1 MKRLKILLVAILA
14 LGSFNIQASHLL
26 GGEIYWECTAN
37 GNYIFTLVLYRD
49 CTGITIPTG
58 TQMINGP
65 AGNIACTYISSL
77 SGDVSPDCPNTALDI
92 DCGTGNFAG
101 DPGSIEKGVY
111 RSAQVNLS
119 GIPPAAGWEFS
130 WTSCCRPTLQNTNAS
145 GYYLRSVMYPY
156 TPFGATQ
163 PLNTS
168 TCYDNSP
175 VFAQDAN
182 AVTCPDFLFEFNH
195 LPADKDIDSL
205 VFDWASPWDAANSA
219 ITFNPSGANG
229 YAFNAPFPDQTEDPN
244 NGPNTL
250 DPSSGE
256 ITALANDPNEG
267 WYASCVVIKEYRC
280 GQLIGEVYRDVPLYY
295 LDDTDCPT
303 NNSTPSAEIDT
314 AIYTTVQRTGNVYR
328 VRTYPQDTVQFRV
341 VARDLDQF
349 ANGAFQEICMKAGGL
364 QLNTNNYSSSTGCD
378 GAAPCATLTSFN
390 STGTYCSVIQNTV
403 EFFWI
408 PDCVHLNF
416 GGCGTA
422 SNTYF
427 FTVRMQ
433 DNGCAA
439 PKVGLATIIV
449 EVIAGDPTPPGLT
462 CADVQKDGS
471 VRLSWKKPELD
482 SVLEFNYYRIYGSS
496 SPNGPW
502 SVVDSVPYYDT
513 TSTIVTAM
521 GANSYYWMQMSTG
534 PCDFLSLPSDT
545 ITTMDMTL
553 TAIPPGSPEYAQLS
567 WTPLDGGLDATRGN
581 IYEVWIEA
589 PEGSGNWTKVG
600 ETTNTSFTDTVS
612 VCDMLVAYQVRVPD
626 TITGCYSGTTQ
637 DTGRFQDR
645 TNTSNPDISTVSV
658 NGNGNATLDWDAA
671 QVDDIVQFY
680 IFYNDPLNGWVIVDT
695 VDAGA
700 TMPYEW
706 ADSDADSRSEQ
717 FKVVSVDS
725 CGNQSDDL
733 AVLPY
738 NTIYLRNYLNKC
750 EGYSQISWNAYKEFP
765 NGVHEYRVWVEI
777 TEADGTQIPPT
788 IMSVA
793 SPDDTTFRQNV
804 LEKDFE
810 YCYWI
815 EARDTIANLSSN
827 SNRLC
832 ITAEVPRQSRQLYVS
847 KVSNDFSRGSLN
859 VEIYIDGQADV
870 RSFQIQRAPEY
881 YGPYKQIAQVGKPTA
896 PPYIIRFQDFGVE
909 ADKFNYFYRVTAT
922 DSCGGYDTISN
933 IANNII
939 LNVRA
944 AEDVTNRLS
953 WNSVLGWGG
962 YVEKYEIYRSV
973 AGSGA
978 YEKIGENVTVNG
990 REDTTYIDYEVR
1002 DLVKA
1007 NPDQGSYCYYVVAV
1021 EGNNPQGIVDNRG
1034 NAITTLSNQ
1043 ACSQQGAKVY
1053 LASAFRPGST
1063 IAENQFYGPSLRLAN
1078 VEDYEFYIM
1087 NRWGKKVFETI
1098 DPNEKWD
1105 GKVGGSPAPQGVYVY
1120 FIKYATPGDKP
1131 VDERGNFTLIR

>member
-1 MKRLKILLVAILA
+1 MKNLKVLLIALLA
-14 LGSFNIQASHLL
+14 LGSFNTKASHLL
-26 GGEIYWECTAN
+26 GGEIYWECTNN

-49 CTGITIPTG
+49 CTGISIPIG
-58 TQMINGP
+58 TQIISGP
-65 AGNIACTYISSL
+65 AGNISCTYIPSL
-77 SGDVSPDCPNTALDI
+77 SGDVSPDCPQTALDI
-92 DCGTGNFAG
+92 DCAAG
-101 DPGSIEKGVY
+101 DDGGIEKGVY
-111 RSAQVNLS
+111 RSSQVNLN

-130 WTSCCRPTLQNTNAS
+130 WTSCCRPFLENTNAS
-145 GYYLRSVMYPY
+145 GYFLRSKMYPF
-156 TPFGATQ
+156 TPLGASQ

-195 LPADKDIDSL
+195 LPSDKDIDSL
-205 VFDWASPWDAANSA
+205 VFDWANPWDAANSN
-219 ITFNPSGANG
+219 ISWNSGYSN
-229 YAFNAPFPDQTEDPN
+229 NAPFPDQSENAN

-250 DPSSGE
+250 DPFSGE
-256 ITALANDPNEG
+256 ITALANDPTEG

-314 AIYTTVQRTGNVYR
+314 AIYTDVQRTGNVYR

-349 ANGAFQEICMKAGGL
+349 SNGSFQEICMKAGGL
-364 QLNTNNYSSSTGCD
+364 QLNSNNYASSSGCN

-416 GGCGTA
+416 GGCGSA

-471 VRLSWKKPELD
+471 VRLSWKQPELD
-482 SVLEFNYYRIYGSS
+482 SVLEFNYYRIYGAS

-502 SVVDSVPYYDT
+502 TVVDSVPYYDT
-513 TSTIVTAM
+513 LSSIVTAM
-521 GANSYYWMQMSTG
+521 GANSYYYMEMSTG
-534 PCDFLSLPSDT
+534 PCDFISLPSDT
-545 ITTMDMTL
+545 VSTMDMTL
-553 TAIPPGSPEYAQLS
+553 TAIPPGSPEYAQLA
-567 WTPLDGGLDATRGN
+567 WTPIDGGLNAARGN
-581 IYEVWIEA
+581 VYEIWIEA

-612 VCDMLVAYQVRVPD
+612 VCDMLVSYQVRVPD
-626 TITGCYSGTTQ
+626 TITGCYSGTSQ

-645 TNTSNPDISTVSV
+645 TNTSNPDVSSVSV
-658 NGNGNATLDWDAA
+658 NANGKAELNFDAT
-671 QVDDIVQFY
+671 QVEDIVSFFL
-680 IFYNDPLNGWVIVDT
+680 FYNDPQNGWVIVDT
-695 VDAGA
+695 IDAGEA
-700 TMPYEW
+700 MPYEW
-706 ADSDADSRSEQ
+706 ANSSADSRSEE
-717 FKVVSVDS
+717 FKVVSLDS

-750 EGYSQISWNAYKEFP
+750 EGFSRLSWNAYKEFP
-765 NGVHEYRVWVEI
+765 NGVHEYRVWTEI
-777 TEADGTQIPPT
+777 TEPDGTVIPQT
-788 IMSVA
+788 LLFTA
-793 SPDDTTFRQNV
+793 APDDTSFTQNV
-804 LEKDFE
+804 LEKDYE
-810 YCYWI
+810 YCYWV
-815 EARDTIANLSSN
+815 EAVDTIANLVSS

-847 KVSNDFSRGSLN
+847 KVSNDFNRNSLDI
-859 VEIYIDGQADV
+859 EIYVDGDADV

-881 YGPYKQIAQVGKPTA
+881 YGPYREIAQVGKPTA

-909 ADKFNYFYRVTAT
+909 PDRFNYFYRVTAT

-933 IANNII
+933 IANNIV
-939 LNVRA
+939 LNVNA
-944 AEDVTNRLS
+944 AEDVTNRLT
-953 WNSVLGWGG
+953 WNSVLGYQGV
-962 YVEKYEIYRSV
+962 VEKYEIYRAEGGTSNF
-973 AGSGA
+973 
-978 YEKIGENVTVNG
+978 ELIGENYTVNG
-990 REDTTYIDYEVR
+990 REDTTYIDYEIR
-1002 DLVKA
+1002 DLVET
-1007 NPDQGSYCYYVVAV
+1007 NPEQGEYCYYVKAV
-1021 EGNNPQGIVDNRG
+1021 EGNNPQGLVDNFG
-1034 NAITTLSNQ
+1034 NPMASFSNQ

-1053 LASAFRPGST
+1053 LATAFRPGST
-1063 IAENQFYGPSLRLAN
+1063 IGENQLYGPSMRLN
-1078 VEDYEFYIM
+1078 EVEDYQFYIM
-1087 NRWGKKVFETI
+1087 NRWGRKVFETT
-1098 DPNEKWD
+1098 DPLEKWD
-1105 GKVGGSPAPQGVYVY
+1105 GNFEGSPAPQGVYIY
-1120 FIKYATPGDKP
+1120 FIQYSTPGDRSI
-1131 VDERGNFTLIR
+1131 DERGNFTLIR